1 MKNYRLIVD
10 PAQTRRACFLKATQI
25 YQRIWRAVT
34 YQNAAVLISEAE
46 LILGKE
52 RVFVAR
58 QRPSLRACL
67 SAQVLF
73 PEFIRNIL
81 ASDFVLGARSTD
93 S

>member
-1 MKNYRLIVD
+1 MASSYLSKR
-10 PAQTRRACFLKATQI
+10 CG
-25 YQRIWRAVT
+25 
-34 YQNAAVLISEAE
+34 ISEAE

-81 ASDFVLGARSTD
+81 ASVLFLGQEVQIARYIDALTKSLT
-93 S
+93 